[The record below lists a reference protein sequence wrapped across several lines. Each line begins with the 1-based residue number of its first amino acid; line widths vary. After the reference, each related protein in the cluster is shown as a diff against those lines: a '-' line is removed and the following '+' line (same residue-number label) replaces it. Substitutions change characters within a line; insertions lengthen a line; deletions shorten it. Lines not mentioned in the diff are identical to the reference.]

1 MDELECCDYYDGE
14 EIRATEEEKAHQAVI
29 SSLQVEA
36 LWKIAKI
43 DLDKTIREA
52 CQLILNGEYFFFPS
66 HQGYRPHQNHL
77 PVEGWVGASSGQAI
91 DASIGKLRA
100 AAALILV
107 GDVMVRS
114 SKDRTSW
121 VD

>member
-1 MDELECCDYYDGE
+1 MNHSLNEDD
-14 EIRATEEEKAHQAVI
+14 IRITEEEKAHQAVI

-43 DLDKTIREA
+43 DLDKTIQEA
-52 CQLILNGEYFFFPS
+52 CQVILQGEYFFFPS
-66 HQGYRPHQNHL
+66 HQATSWAYPDMPIQ
-77 PVEGWVGASSGQAI
+77 GWVASNGQAI
-91 DASIGKLRA
+91 DVSIGKLRA
-100 AAALILV
+100 AAAMILI

-114 SKDRTSW
+114 SKEKTSW